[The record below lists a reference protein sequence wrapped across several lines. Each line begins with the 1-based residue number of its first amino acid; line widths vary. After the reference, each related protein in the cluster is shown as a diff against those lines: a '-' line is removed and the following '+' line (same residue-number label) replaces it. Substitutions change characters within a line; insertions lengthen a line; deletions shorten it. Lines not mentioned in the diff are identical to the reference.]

1 LICVNGA
8 PRDIGGKFDAAQKH
22 LLRLMT
28 SWMTTQMEET
38 MPVDAAILSAVII
51 TVFVIFGSVLYWG
64 ERRTRALSPDAEGAK
79 FKRRAF

>member
-1 LICVNGA
+1 
-8 PRDIGGKFDAAQKH
+8 
-22 LLRLMT
+22 
-28 SWMTTQMEET
+28 MEET